1 MTDDRHRFDELCD
14 FMQENYFTIED
25 MLAIICANLCRNP
38 EKEFETKMLVGGH
51 EFEIKIVKKGI

>member
-1 MTDDRHRFDELCD
+1 MDDRHRFDELCD
-14 FMQENYFTIED
+14 FMETHEFTIED